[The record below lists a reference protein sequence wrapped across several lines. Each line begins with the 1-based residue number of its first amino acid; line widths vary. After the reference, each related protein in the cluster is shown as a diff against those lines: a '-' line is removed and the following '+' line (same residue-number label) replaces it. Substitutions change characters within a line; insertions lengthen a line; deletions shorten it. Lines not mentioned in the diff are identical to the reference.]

1 MATGDEGW
9 GRAWHVPTSPARTFD
24 EAAADIARLAGVKP
38 RRVRVLP
45 RPLGTAAGLVVP
57 FMRELRET
65 RHQFERPFVLDSDLT
80 QRTFGL
86 EPTPWDDALT
96 TTIAAR
102 RAAKTGHAATA
113 A

>member
-1 MATGDEGW
+1 M
-9 GRAWHVPTSPARTFD
+9 PTSPARTFD
-24 EAAADIARLAGVKP
+24 EAAGDIARLAGVKP

-102 RAAKTGHAATA
+102 RSQSKTGHAATA

>member
-1 MATGDEGW
+1 M
-9 GRAWHVPTSPARTFD
+9 
-24 EAAADIARLAGVKP
+24 
-38 RRVRVLP
+38 LP

-86 EPTPWDDALT
+86 EPTPWDEALT